1 MTIPS
6 YVNFHLI
13 SRDKKQVDNVSTI
26 GEFRCVVGGQPIY
39 FDGSESQFPDGER
52 LIDDVTFDAEATF
65 EKYNLDRRNG
75 GFGLVFLVH
84 REASGEV
91 VSSTIEV
98 DEAPPMG
105 TAFPDFKYV
114 MDWIELLDAIRGIG
128 PRILGFG
135 EGRQLLSQGV
145 TRDRKAAYLFIEQ
158 ASDCERKLSPGDVA
172 PMTEDIMAS
181 GRVRRVF
188 DDIQTGAVALR
199 FTNRESLAVVVGK
212 ILELAMTWG
221 DLKELKHDKP
231 NGDGDRLFYSDW
243 YEEFSDLAAKVM
255 EMIHRMPVGERG
267 VAVAGVDSAAR
278 N

>member
-6 YVNFHLI
+6 YVKFHLI

-26 GEFRCVVGGQPIY
+26 GEFRRIVGGQPIY
-39 FDGSESQFPDGER
+39 FDGSESTFPDGER
-52 LIDDVTFDAEATF
+52 LIDDVTFDAESTF
-65 EKYNLDRRNG
+65 EKYNLEHRNG

-98 DEAPPMG
+98 DETPPIG
-105 TAFPDFKYV
+105 FRDVENV
-114 MDWIELLDAIRGIG
+114 MKWIECQDGMRVFG
-128 PRILGFG
+128 PKILGFG

-158 ASDCERKLSPGDVA
+158 VKEGERKLSPGDVSPLA
-172 PMTEDIMAS
+172 EDIMAS
-181 GRVRRVF
+181 GRARRVF
-188 DDIQTGAVALR
+188 GDIQTGAVALR
-199 FTNRESLAVVVGK
+199 FTNRESLAVVIEKV
-212 ILELAMTWG
+212 LDLAMVWG
-221 DLKELKHDKP
+221 DLKEFKHE
-231 NGDGDRLFYSDW
+231 NASSNGDRLFYSEW
-243 YEEFSDLAAKVM
+243 YDEFSDLAAKVM
-255 EMIHRMPVGERG
+255 EMVRVMPVGERG